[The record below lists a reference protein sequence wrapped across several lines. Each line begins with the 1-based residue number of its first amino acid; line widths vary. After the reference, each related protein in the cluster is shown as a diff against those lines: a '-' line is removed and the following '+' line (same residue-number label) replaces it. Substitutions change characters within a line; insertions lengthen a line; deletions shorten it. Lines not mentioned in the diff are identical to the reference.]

1 MYLPI
6 GLFGVSIGTAVLPAV
21 SRHATVGDTAG
32 IRHTVSRE
40 LAMILMLN
48 VPATAGLI
56 VLASP
61 IVQLLFERGH
71 FLPADTAAT
80 ATALRLYAV
89 GLIGYSAVRIASPTF
104 YAMGESRT
112 PALVSVSVSA
122 IAVDVIASVALVR
135 AIGFQGLALGTS
147 IAAIVNAALL
157 LWLLRRRLGGMEG
170 RRLLVTVSSI
180 VMAITAVA
188 IQHAMDRA
196 VPGTRLTPQA
206 IRLGATIAGSLAAL
220 AVMAT
225 ILGVEAFHD
234 KVEMV
239 QARVR
244 KLLSK

>member
-112 PALVSVSVSA
+112 PALVSVSA
-122 IAVDVIASVALVR
+122 IAVNVIASVALVR

-234 KVEMV
+234 TVEMV